1 MCANELGTCGVHVLA
16 TARAPPSESIQ
27 ASPFVKVH
35 KDKLTVTYSAKGN
48 HSNDVGAVQANR
60 AFSHNVLI
68 GYFEMTIINQGERA
82 CMAIGL
88 SNTDFKN
95 TRHPGWEPGSYGY
108 HGEDGRKFMNH
119 SRGEPYAVKFGA
131 VDDVIGCGL
140 NFATR
145 EIFFTKN
152 GKYLGTAFTD
162 PSHSY
167 YPTVSLHSAGEEVR
181 INFGLSSQ
189 SPLYSEF

>member
-1 MCANELGTCGVHVLA
+1 
-16 TARAPPSESIQ
+16 
-27 ASPFVKVH
+27 
-35 KDKLTVTYSAKGN
+35 
-48 HSNDVGAVQANR
+48 VQANR

-88 SNTDFKN
+88 SNTDFKS

-108 HGEDGRKFMNH
+108 HGDDGRKFHNN

-140 NFATR
+140 NFAMR

-167 YPTVSLHSAGEEVR
+167 YPTVGLHSTGEEVR
-181 INFGLSSQ
+181 INFGLYSQ
-189 SPLYSEF
+189 SHLYNEFYTVTILGH